1 MLFTAIL
8 DKAAKSA
15 RRFQVAG
22 LHSGIDVPLRDRRS
36 TPGWPLPHP
45 AKTAAAPP
53 FEPAE
58 LEHCRELQQLHRV
71 FVKVGVQRAR
81 MSTMAMVAYRVAPT
95 GEKWLVTRDGEPGM
109 SYISQ
114 EAAHEVAVAE
124 ASGDLRTGHEI
135 RIEVVGDA
143 YDRAGDG
150 SPTLSPTSPQ
160 E

>member
-1 MLFTAIL
+1 
-8 DKAAKSA
+8 
-15 RRFQVAG
+15 
-22 LHSGIDVPLRDRRS
+22 
-36 TPGWPLPHP
+36 
-45 AKTAAAPP
+45 
-53 FEPAE
+53 
-58 LEHCRELQQLHRV
+58 
-71 FVKVGVQRAR
+71 
-81 MSTMAMVAYRVAPT
+81 MAMVAYRVAPT

-150 SPTLSPTSPQ
+150 SATLSPTSPQ